1 MLLFV
6 LTKHRERFSVCSNP
20 LDLFLERFTFS
31 LRGFSH
37 FLSSLF
43 LSISLLA
50 SNLNELFSAVLRS
63 NFGPSSAVARH
74 VKPLSAEMLRV
85 QAEGIVSVRMHT
97 IKPTTKKRRVP
108 PVVVPLALC

>member
-6 LTKHRERFSVCSNP
+6 LTKHGGVFRVFKS
-20 LDLFLERFTFS
+20 LDLFLERFHVFFK
-31 LRGFSH
+31 RFSH

-50 SNLNELFSAVLRS
+50 SNLNELFSAILRS

-85 QAEGIVSVRMHT
+85 TG
-97 IKPTTKKRRVP
+97 
-108 PVVVPLALC
+108 